1 MAKIYGLDQAVK
13 IIIQDV
19 EYYQSL
25 DQKDRSN
32 MRVYRQRFLD
42 GKLNFETKIKMVK
55 KYGGEVSGFQV
66 CGKPLNSC

>member
-55 KYGGEVSGFQV
+55 KYGGEVTV
-66 CGKPLNSC
+66 DVKVKLK

>member
-13 IIIQDV
+13 IIIQYV

-55 KYGGEVSGFQV
+55 KYGGEVTV
-66 CGKPLNSC
+66 DVKVKLK